1 MVNLPT
7 VVKDTTTN
15 KLDLES
21 ITKMTTT
28 DGKDKSIEA
37 DELKLGFNHTFQFR
51 SPLPKGASQVTMDTT
66 LFIYSTDQGIVRFS
80 DRPQGSIPGNALLSV
95 CPLFCVGGR
104 GCWYQFMRK
113 MNAVGVPKVVGLPK
127 NDEEDAEKVLKEQR

>member
-1 MVNLPT
+1 MVAGQMVNLPT

-51 SPLPKGASQVTMDTT
+51 TPLPKGASEVTMDTT

-80 DRPQGSIPGNALLSV
+80 DRPQGNIPGNALLSV
-95 CPLFCVGGR
+95 CPLSSSFLSLSKAETRTLISVYEKDEC
-104 GCWYQFMRK
+104 CWCT
-113 MNAVGVPKVVGLPK
+113 
-127 NDEEDAEKVLKEQR
+127 

>member
-21 ITKMTTT
+21 ITKVTTT
-28 DGKDKSIEA
+28 DGADRKIEA

-80 DRPQGSIPGNALLSV
+80 DRPQGNIPGNALLSV
-95 CPLFCVGGR
+95 CPFPL
-104 GCWYQFMRK
+104 
-113 MNAVGVPKVVGLPK
+113 PVV
-127 NDEEDAEKVLKEQR
+127 EDGDRDADISL

>member
-1 MVNLPT
+1 MVAGQMVNLPT
-7 VVKDTTTN
+7 VVKDTITN

-28 DGKDKSIEA
+28 DGADKKIEA

-80 DRPQGSIPGNALLSV
+80 DRPQGNIPGNALLSV
-95 CPLFCVGGR
+95 CPPSCVWKR
-104 GCWYQFMRK
+104 GC
-113 MNAVGVPKVVGLPK
+113 
-127 NDEEDAEKVLKEQR
+127 